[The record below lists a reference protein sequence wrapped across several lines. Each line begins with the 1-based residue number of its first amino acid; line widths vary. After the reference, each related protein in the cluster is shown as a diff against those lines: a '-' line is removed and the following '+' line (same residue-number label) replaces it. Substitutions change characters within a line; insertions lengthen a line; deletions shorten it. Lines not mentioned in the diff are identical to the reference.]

1 SGLKQVLDARDARIR
16 FGRGDGRDRDRR
28 ITLVLGAVTNGD
40 LVVGGRD
47 FAAPCSGRPAAG
59 NQGDGKSTADG
70 VLHRSSPSRQG
81 RGGSTL
87 FQEVEFLRVPFGN
100 EFLCCVGATIE
111 DTTGME
117 KLHPAQRGRVRVG
130 PSVGAGQL
138 RPDRSV
144 PWVLCQSRVGI

>member
-1 SGLKQVLDARDARIR
+1 MTSRPGTRAWSRYSMR
-16 FGRGDGRDRDRR
+16 
-28 ITLVLGAVTNGD
+28 VTRASAS
-40 LVVGGRD
+40 VGERD
-47 FAAPCSGRPAAG
+47 FTAPRSRRPAAG

-70 VLHRSSPSRQG
+70 VLHKSSPSRQG

-87 FQEVEFLRVPFGN
+87 VLEVEFLRVPFGN

-138 RPDRSV
+138 RPD
-144 PWVLCQSRVGI
+144 